1 MGVEG
6 LTLSLPAVTKTEFLL
21 TISIQSQV
29 DKWRVNRKISVSG
42 LSYDSIPNSPTKII
56 SNVQETVRGITKRIM
71 GVNGL
76 IRSAVTG
83 CFTNLYILTYSLWP
97 FYSEDLKINSCHSYT
112 LTFFLVFY
120 NLYLILF
127 VCTACHSFSDVK
139 AMWFMRPHKINGWV
153 LENSPYFYGWSTLHD
168 NSPIYLL
175 YICYNYGSENE
186 VLNYKI

>member
-56 SNVQETVRGITKRIM
+56 SNVQETVRRITKRIM

-76 IRSAVTG
+76 IRSAVRG
-83 CFTNLYILTYSLWP
+83 FFTNLYILTYSLWP

-120 NLYLILF
+120 IFNL
-127 VCTACHSFSDVK
+127 VCMHCMPF
-139 AMWFMRPHKINGWV
+139 
-153 LENSPYFYGWSTLHD
+153 L
-168 NSPIYLL
+168 
-175 YICYNYGSENE
+175 
-186 VLNYKI
+186 